1 MNHRIS
7 LLSLYSDASSAFK
20 AKGFGRDGFALIHRA
35 AARNHHTRVKKF
47 LIADPSSKEVQ
58 TRDNLKL
65 TPLLVAATYGSTKSF
80 QTLLKMGADT
90 EAKTATFLSSVQCA
104 ASRRHTNL
112 VLSLINHETVDIFQE
127 IFGYLA
133 TLPRIKELHNTM
145 KVLDV
150 TLGVAVSRDPEDK
163 KSQRYQDRI
172 KRAGGVQVI
181 AGVLEACTRSRAMV
195 TSIGPLGTQIIE
207 KMAAC
212 RSLGKEITDS
222 SIPQSMVYMMQAND
236 ECLLSTLQTMPL
248 LANTQADGCDVFI
261 ELGTPRII
269 MEAIKKQTNEGHRE
283 LAMECMYLCAKKRK
297 LAQIY
302 YKQGIFQEFAVLMQT
317 PGLSLAILILVLRTL
332 ELMARSGEEVQAAIV
347 EQGIVQILLEKLH
360 YRNMGIAA
368 QVISLLK
375 ILCSQRDHAKDI
387 LKVSG
392 CTLISVAKQ
401 SIRLDTQYQ
410 AVELLWMMAGDQD
423 TEKRALASLL
433 GPSCILRIL
442 VLSKGD
448 LQLIA
453 ITMLRLITPPV
464 YGLQTEIIAM
474 GGVVS
479 LLKVI
484 RLATSTILMD
494 ALKALE
500 NLSYDLAMRTN
511 KATQRSVLETDGMQ
525 LLLRLHAKTSNHG
538 VKIQTLCTLASV
550 SMGNLRIKKS
560 IIQDPNFSLIELIE
574 TVEKPEV
581 DSEVRM
587 TAMKTI
593 CYLAYNSIEVQIDIR
608 NAKKVPVE
616 PLRMFLES
624 RNKYT
629 STNAG
634 FHLIVLTR
642 VLETNEDHAKIIAG
656 SMRHLVHELERAI
669 SQEIIAL
676 QAHICSL
683 LSSLLHIRAGISSAF
698 LASGIVSSLA
708 KLLLSEFE
716 HCRRT
721 SAITISYLT
730 LTPQGARTVLGYCR
744 KTPRLFSLLQKYCE
758 GYTLSTD
765 FMESWEHYKTTHL
778 EFKNRKWERPATEL
792 GPSAFSEAKLFG
804 KSHTILNT

>member
-20 AKGFGRDGFALIHRA
+20 AKGFGRDGFASIHRA

-222 SIPQSMVYMMQAND
+222 SIPQSMVYMMQTND

-248 LANTQADGCDVFI
+248 LAKTQADGCNVFI

-302 YKQGIFQEFAVLMQT
+302 YKQGILQEFAVLMQT
-317 PGLSLAILILVLRTL
+317 PGLSLTILILVLKSL

-347 EQGIVQILLEKLH
+347 EQGILQILFEKLH
-360 YRNMGIAA
+360 YRNMKITA

-375 ILCSQRDHAKDI
+375 ILCSQRDHVKDI

-392 CTLISVAKQ
+392 CTLNRLISVAKQ
-401 SIRLDTQYQ
+401 SIRPDTQYQ

-453 ITMLRLITPPV
+453 IAMLRLITPPV

-525 LLLRLHAKTSNHG
+525 LLLRLHTKASNHG
-538 VKIQTLCTLASV
+538 VKIQILCTLASV

-581 DSEVRM
+581 DEEVRM

-608 NAKKVPVE
+608 NAKKVPLE
-616 PLRMFLES
+616 PLRKFLES

-629 STNAG
+629 STSAG

-669 SQEIIAL
+669 SQENIAL

-683 LSSLLHIRAGISSAF
+683 LILFSATYQGWDF
-698 LASGIVSSLA
+698 GC
-708 KLLLSEFE
+708 LLSKWN
-716 HCRRT
+716 CLIT
-721 SAITISYLT
+721 SK
-730 LTPQGARTVLGYCR
+730 V
-744 KTPRLFSLLQKYCE
+744 
-758 GYTLSTD
+758 
-765 FMESWEHYKTTHL
+765 
-778 EFKNRKWERPATEL
+778 AT
-792 GPSAFSEAKLFG
+792 
-804 KSHTILNT
+804 